1 LNEKVDYTLDVRG
14 MISPFSLLKASL
26 MFQRMKPRQV
36 LEIRGCDS
44 DMQRDLLRLLPDA
57 SYEMVRP
64 DSLTTDI
71 ENMMVRLKKMVNG
84 GRTTEIG

>member
-1 LNEKVDYTLDVRG
+1 
-14 MISPFSLLKASL
+14 
-26 MFQRMKPRQV
+26 
-36 LEIRGCDS
+36 
-44 DMQRDLLRLLPDA
+44 MQRDLLRLLPDA